1 VKILYTYFHSYD
13 DMPYHTREWVE
24 AAISLGHDVLVL
36 TAINPTFLKGIGWDT
51 KVKLVQV
58 PYHKGFF
65 RNFRFIYDLRK
76 NIKREI
82 ENFKPDIL
90 YERFSFASLATSS
103 INLRKISYC
112 VEMNG
117 IVEEEKKL
125 SPARFFFLRIIKFIE
140 GRVFRR
146 ADSII
151 AVTDNIKKWIQS
163 EFKTIGEK
171 IEVIPNGVNPC
182 RFIKGDLHECRK
194 KWKIPNNAFVIGYLG
209 SLMPWQDLD
218 LLIESAEIIRS
229 QIPNVFF
236 MVGGGQEPMKSE
248 LTAKVKSL
256 GMESIFSFPGQ
267 VHWDEASGF
276 ISCFD
281 IAVSMIKY
289 DNIKY
294 EVSPLKTAAYLAC
307 SKPVVYTD
315 IPGEMQVSLSLNKVG
330 VSYEKGKKNSFVEAV
345 MKLYAMEDSQKEEM
359 GNMGRKIIIKD
370 YSWEYL
376 VRITLKFILR
386 EGKL

>member
-1 VKILYTYFHSYD
+1 
-13 DMPYHTREWVE
+13 MPYHTREWVE

-65 RNFRFIYDLRK
+65 RNLRFFYDLRK
-76 NIKREI
+76 SIKREI
-82 ENFKPDIL
+82 ENFQPDIL
-90 YERFSFASLATSS
+90 YERFSFASLAMSS

-112 VEMNG
+112 VEING

-125 SPARFFFLRIIKFIE
+125 SPARFFFLRVIKFIE
-140 GRVFRR
+140 ARVFSR

-163 EFKTIGEK
+163 EFETVGEK

-182 RFIKGDLHECRK
+182 RFIKEDLHECRK

-281 IAVSMIKY
+281 IAVSIIKY
-289 DNIKY
+289 NDIKY
-294 EVSPLKTAAYLAC
+294 EVSPLKTASYLAC

-315 IPGEMQVSLSLNKVG
+315 LPGEMQVSLSLNKVG
-330 VSYEKGKKNSFVEAV
+330 VSYEKGKKDSFVEAI
-345 MKLYAMEDSQKEEM
+345 MKLYTMEDSQKEEM
-359 GNMGRKIIIKD
+359 GDMGRKIIIKD
-370 YSWEYL
+370 YSWENL
-376 VRITLKFILR
+376 VRRTLEFILR
-386 EGKL
+386 ERKL